1 MRLAYATVGTGPPL
15 VKTANWMNHVEYDWE
30 SPVTR
35 HFFIALA
42 RDFTLLRYDARGNG
56 LSDWDVEE
64 LSLDAWVS
72 DLETVVAAAGL
83 DRFPLLGMSQGCA
96 ISVAFAVRHP
106 ERVSHLVLYGGFAR
120 GAYRRAKNELELQK
134 AKALATLIRTGWGEE
149 TPVFRQLFSSLFMPG
164 ATQEQMQKFAERQR
178 KTTSAECAYRY
189 FETTR
194 NLDVS
199 ELLPKVTTPTLVM
212 HKRDDQV
219 QPFEAGRELAAGI
232 PGARFVALPGQ
243 NHFPLAQDPE
253 TERMLEEIRLFLKQ

>member
-1 MRLAYATVGTGPPL
+1 
-15 VKTANWMNHVEYDWE
+15 MNHVEYDWE
-30 SPVTR
+30 EGSIFR
-35 HFFIALA
+35 HFFTSVA
-42 RDFTLLRYDARGNG
+42 RDFTLIRYDARGNG
-56 LSDWDVEE
+56 LSDWDVEDV
-64 LSLDAWVS
+64 SLDAWVS
-72 DLETVVAAAGL
+72 DLETVVDAARL

-164 ATQEQMQKFAERQR
+164 GTPEQLQKFAERQR

-199 ELLPKVTTPTLVM
+199 ELLPKVSAPPTLVM

-232 PGARFVALPGQ
+232 PGANLSHCR
-243 NHFPLAQDPE
+243 DKTTCSWRM
-253 TERMLEEIRLFLKQ
+253 TESCCVNCLVGNQKGSR